1 MNNNTDLQK
10 LYNYLKELKDG
21 ISKEKLI
28 IKELQQKQEK
38 YNQNPLQLLEEIK
51 QKRFQLQQ
59 QQQQQQNCNEEEV
72 LMLIK
77 KKKKKPQLEK
87 RNDYLYFLKENHL
100 LQHYG
105 GEQLFDFF

>member
-1 MNNNTDLQK
+1 MNNNTDLEK

-51 QKRFQLQQ
+51 QGRFQQESCSNTTEIL
-59 QQQQQQNCNEEEV
+59 
-72 LMLIK
+72 LI
-77 KKKKKPQLEK
+77 KKKPQLER
-87 RNDYLYFLKENHL
+87 RNDYLYFLRENHL

-105 GEQLFDFF
+105 GEQLFD